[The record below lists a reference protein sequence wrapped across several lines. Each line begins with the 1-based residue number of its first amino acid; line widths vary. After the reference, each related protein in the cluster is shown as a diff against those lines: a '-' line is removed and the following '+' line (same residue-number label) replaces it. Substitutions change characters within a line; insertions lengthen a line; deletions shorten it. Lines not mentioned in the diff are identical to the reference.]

1 MSAGQRRFGVSL
13 ALAFGTDLGTAH
25 VSLLVNV
32 FAPPTS
38 ACGFSLR
45 GDSWIDCWSIRLACL
60 VSIYDK
66 RQRLIVHLDFA
77 RTLDR
82 GRIRSCGY
90 CGQRLSSKANGRVLV

>member
-13 ALAFGTDLGTAH
+13 ALAFGTDLATAH
-25 VSLLVNV
+25 VSLLGNV
-32 FAPPTS
+32 FASPTS

-66 RQRLIVHLDFA
+66 RQRFILDLDLA
-77 RTLDR
+77 RSFDR
-82 GRIRSCGY
+82 GRIRSRGY
-90 CGQRLSSKANGRVLV
+90 CGHRLSSKANRRVLV